1 MKSIITILLFTAMYL
16 ILSGYYEE
24 KIDNLRKQKRKKPE
38 YVPAPTYDMM
48 LDESNKLI
56 PEQGD
61 EEPDEIEDS
70 LAATSF

>member
-24 KIDNLRKQKRKKPE
+24 KIDNLRNQKRKKPE

-56 PEQGD
+56 PDQGD

-70 LAATSF
+70 LAFR